1 MLEPFGDVVTRPHD
15 DVLYLSWY
23 SVCKTGWSQSLK
35 PPDDWNA
42 AAIAV
47 LGIQEQERIIR
58 GTPSAF
64 NDIIGIP
71 SVDGYFSMNNGR
83 LTTAPFLALQL
94 GELLS

>member
-1 MLEPFGDVVTRPHD
+1 M
-15 DVLYLSWY
+15 
-23 SVCKTGWSQSLK
+23 
-35 PPDDWNA
+35 
-42 AAIAV
+42 
-47 LGIQEQERIIR
+47 IR

-83 LTTAPFLALQL
+83 LTTAPFFALQL